1 MVNTKIVKKN
11 ITSAMKELEVAIM
24 DDKKKPL
31 KNNKGDLKKKKKVAR
46 NNNTN
51 ILILTDVVK
60 KSPFYQIDSNKVIL
74 KKNIQSIIESDIKL
88 WIKANMHIITEDYV
102 KRALKTINYNS

>member
-31 KNNKGDLKKKKKVAR
+31 KNNKGVLKKKKK
-46 NNNTN
+46 TF
-51 ILILTDVVK
+51 
-60 KSPFYQIDSNKVIL
+60 SPL
-74 KKNIQSIIESDIKL
+74 KLGFSTSE
-88 WIKANMHIITEDYV
+88 E
-102 KRALKTINYNS
+102 